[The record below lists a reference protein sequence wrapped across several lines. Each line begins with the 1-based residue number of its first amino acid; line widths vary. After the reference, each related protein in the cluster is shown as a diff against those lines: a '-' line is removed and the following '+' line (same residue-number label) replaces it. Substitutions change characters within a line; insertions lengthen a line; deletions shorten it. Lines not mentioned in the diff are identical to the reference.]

1 MAYVV
6 ARRNG
11 RFEVRESIHTA
22 QGPRARTLAGF
33 RVLDGDVLGR
43 ASGRATR
50 PFDRKAVIASARRI
64 GAPVKRGADGASAR
78 AGGRASRGFVQSSR
92 RVGRQWRMDR
102 PRDPGAVLIDLLG
115 FADAVAAGQPPR
127 RFQPLEFPPLAK
139 LALGPDRRR
148 AAVGAGRS

>member
-11 RFEVRESIHTA
+11 RFEVRESIHTPD
-22 QGPRARTLAGF
+22 GPRARTLAGF
-33 RVLDGDVLGR
+33 RVLDDEVLVR

-64 GAPVKRGADGASAR
+64 GAPVKRGSA
-78 AGGRASRGFVQSSR
+78 RASRGFVQTSR
-92 RVGRQWRMDR
+92 RVGRQWQMDR
-102 PRDPGAVLIDLLG
+102 PRDPGAVLIELLG

-127 RFQPLEFPPLAK
+127 RFQPLEFPLLAK
-139 LALGPDRRR
+139 LAPGSDRRR
-148 AAVGAGRS
+148 AAVDAGRS